1 LVVVPHR
8 LAALALDRS
17 RPGFYDEPA
26 FIAAERRDP
35 RLLEVY
41 AGHVDGLQFDDG
53 YLRYARARVRAT
65 TAFLFERLWEDPRR
79 GACVD
84 VWLVLGRFLE
94 RQGVWNYGVRGA
106 VAISFPP
113 KSRLRP
119 YHMRRHGDVPGH
131 VWLCAPPLRIVDL
144 TIALQE
150 YSNDEARHLQ
160 KFIIE
165 ENARARAPV
174 VADLLDDGD
183 RLALRASLGR
193 EPRVADVSTFVAE
206 AWTVRRAEVELRY
219 TPTGVT
225 ALDGT
230 LEAARNLQLS
240 GKYPGEL
247 WLEFQQEKAPPTCY
261 MAP

>member
-1 LVVVPHR
+1 MPNR
-8 LAALALDRS
+8 LAALPLDTS

-26 FIAAERRDP
+26 FIAAEKQDP
-35 RLLEVY
+35 RLLEAY
-41 AGHVDGLQFDDG
+41 AGYVEQLQLDDG
-53 YLRYARARVRAT
+53 YLAYARRRVRETA
-65 TAFLFERLWEDPRR
+65 AFLVDRLWKDPRR

-84 VWLVLGRFLE
+84 VSLVLGRFLE

-131 VWLCAPPLRIVDL
+131 VWLRAPPFRIVDL
-144 TIALQE
+144 TIALQD
-150 YSNDEARHLQ
+150 YSNGEERHLQ
-160 KFIIE
+160 KYVIE
-165 ENARARAPV
+165 ENAPAEAPQ
-174 VADLLDDGD
+174 VADLLDDID

-193 EPRVADVSTFVAE
+193 EPRVADVNTFVTT
-206 AWTVRRAEVELRY
+206 AWTVRRAQTEIRY
-219 TPTGVT
+219 TPAGVT

-230 LEAARNLQLS
+230 IESARNLRLS

-247 WLEFQQEKAPPTCY
+247 WTDFLREKSPPTGF
-261 MAP
+261 PSP

>member
-1 LVVVPHR
+1 MVSLPNR
-8 LAALALDRS
+8 LAALNLDTS
-17 RPGFYDEPA
+17 RPGFYDDPA
-26 FIAAERRDP
+26 FLAAEKQDP
-35 RLLEVY
+35 RLLEAY
-41 AGHVDGLQFDDG
+41 GSHIDQLQLDDG
-53 YLRYARARVRAT
+53 YLAYARARVRETA
-65 TAFLFERLWEDPRR
+65 AFLVDRLWMDPRR

-84 VWLVLGRFLE
+84 VSLVLGRFLE

-119 YHMRRHGDVPGH
+119 YHMRRRGDVPGH
-131 VWLCAPPLRIVDL
+131 VWLRAPPFRVVDL
-144 TIALQE
+144 TIALQD
-150 YSNDEARHLQ
+150 YSNGEERHLQ

-165 ENARARAPV
+165 ESARAGAPI

-193 EPRVADVSTFVAE
+193 EPRVADVTTFVTKS
-206 AWTVRRAEVELRY
+206 WTVRRAEVDVRY

-230 LEAARNLQLS
+230 VEGAKNLQLS

-247 WLEFQQEKAPPTCY
+247 WSEFQREKVPPTGY
-261 MAP
+261 TAS